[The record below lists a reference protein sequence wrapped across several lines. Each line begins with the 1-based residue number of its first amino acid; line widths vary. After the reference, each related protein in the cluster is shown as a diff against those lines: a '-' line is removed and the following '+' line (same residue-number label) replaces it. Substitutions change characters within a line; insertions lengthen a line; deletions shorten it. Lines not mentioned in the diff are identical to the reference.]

1 MQDRVQ
7 PGIAAY
13 RVAAEQPCRQ
23 HVQRDRALAAQA
35 VFAAMAD
42 QVVDFT
48 VERFRRRIGL
58 REMLGEVALDVRA
71 LVRRADR
78 RHLLALELE
87 HPGALLRPCLSRRW
101 PACRAAR
108 RPGRR
113 GRRPRTDAHTP
124 ELQSL
129 MRTSYAD
136 F

>member
-48 VERFRRRIGL
+48 VERFRRRLGL
-58 REMLGEVALDVRA
+58 REMLGEEALAVLAR
-71 LVRRADR
+71 VRRADR
-78 RHLLALELE
+78 RPPRAYGHFAAGYLRHTDTERSREAL
-87 HPGALLRPCLSRRW
+87 
-101 PACRAAR
+101 
-108 RPGRR
+108 
-113 GRRPRTDAHTP
+113 
-124 ELQSL
+124 
-129 MRTSYAD
+129 
-136 F
+136 

>member
-23 HVQRDRALAAQA
+23 HVQRDRALAAPA

-48 VERFRRRIGL
+48 VERFRRRIGPWAI
-58 REMLGEVALDVRA
+58 LGEAALDVLV

-87 HPGALLRPCLSRRW
+87 HPGTLLARKVTRLDSRQQ
-101 PACRAAR
+101 C
-108 RPGRR
+108 
-113 GRRPRTDAHTP
+113 AHR
-124 ELQSL
+124 LAS
-129 MRTSYAD
+129 SA
-136 F
+136 

>member
-1 MQDRVQ
+1 MRISDWSSDVCSSDLAALGRRLFARMQDRVQ

-58 REMLGEVALDVRA
+58 REMPGEAALDVLA

-87 HPGALLRPCLSRRW
+87 HPGPPPRPCLSRRW
-101 PACRAAR
+101 PA
-108 RPGRR
+108 
-113 GRRPRTDAHTP
+113 
-124 ELQSL
+124 
-129 MRTSYAD
+129 
-136 F
+136 